1 MGVIARDDHR
11 EPSLIEKSIAKLLFA
26 LSPFVSFFP
35 ITGEDYSLEESN
47 RNVLLQFFFCFYFC
61 FLHSQV
67 NTIVNRSWSRKE
79 TALFALFVVFAII
92 HDDSRRKPGLI
103 KEVIARS
110 FCIFAIA
117 GEDHCEPVL
126 IEQSKA
132 KIDRHLPN
140 IWHSARSKPRK
151 QEIRSS
157 WQTLYCSVFTEKE
170 ELTSCCKSSSWC

>member
-1 MGVIARDDHR
+1 MLYR
-11 EPSLIEKSIAKLLFA
+11 LLC
-26 LSPFVSFFP
+26 LFFP
-35 ITGEDYSLEESN
+35 ITGEDYFLEESN
-47 RNVLLQFFFCFYFC
+47 RNVFIQ
-61 FLHSQV
+61 
-67 NTIVNRSWSRKE
+67 

-110 FCIFAIA
+110 FCIFAIT

-140 IWHSARSKPRK
+140 I
-151 QEIRSS
+151 
-157 WQTLYCSVFTEKE
+157 
-170 ELTSCCKSSSWC
+170 

>member
-1 MGVIARDDHR
+1 MTIVNHPWLKKVL
-11 EPSLIEKSIAKLLFA
+11 PSFYLLYR
-26 LSPFVSFFP
+26 LLCLFFP
-35 ITGEDYSLEESN
+35 ITGEDYSLDKSN
-47 RNVLLQFFFCFYFC
+47 RNVFLQFFFCFYFC

-110 FCIFAIA
+110 FCIFAIT

-157 WQTLYCSVFTEKE
+157 WQILYFSVFTEKE